1 MTCQV
6 PLKQPISSPASGET
20 AVNDSTEFVIFKRE
34 VLSNLFIVVGRELKV
49 DNNKVALNASN

>member
-1 MTCQV
+1 M

-20 AVNDSTEFVIFKRE
+20 AVNNSTEFVIFKRE

-49 DNNKVALNASN
+49 DNNKVALNVSN